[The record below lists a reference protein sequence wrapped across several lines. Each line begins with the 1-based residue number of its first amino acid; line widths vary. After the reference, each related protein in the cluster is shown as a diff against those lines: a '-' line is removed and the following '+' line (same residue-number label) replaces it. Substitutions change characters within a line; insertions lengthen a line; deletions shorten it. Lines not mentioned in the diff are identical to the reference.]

1 MPRIPGGGYMDQTSK
16 PDLPV
21 GRGQY
26 DANYG
31 NFQVELYE
39 QIRRD
44 AFGED
49 IGQNSWLTAAEQDRF
64 INWLGHTGGF
74 VGPYVVGYL
83 NDRTGSLIAA
93 FVFIAACYLLAG
105 AIIPLVK
112 LQASH
117 NDPNQS

>member
-1 MPRIPGGGYMDQTSK
+1 MDQTSK

-39 QIRRD
+39 QIRRA

-64 INWLGHTGGF
+64 MNWLELSPSKTTF
-74 VGPYVVGYL
+74 ESYL
-83 NDRTGSLIAA
+83 KP
-93 FVFIAACYLLAG
+93 LL
-105 AIIPLVK
+105 
-112 LQASH
+112 
-117 NDPNQS
+117 